1 MIGLLLQQLPLELPG
16 RLPRVIG
23 LIMGGSPTTR
33 VVLGVTAVFSLVSWI
48 LILWK
53 WRQFRKLRKAGTRF
67 LSAIERTQR
76 LEDAYKA
83 IMRLPE
89 TPYTRVFRQGTNFF
103 SELRPGALR
112 ENAEPAPGLSETQLS
127 ALWLV
132 LEKVQDEERD
142 VMSGGMVWLAIIAV
156 TSPLLG
162 LLGTVLGVMNAFLG
176 IQTTGSANIA
186 SVAPGIAEALIT
198 TAFGLVA
205 AIPAAIAYNYFANRL
220 DRFSGE
226 LEGFASEF
234 IGTLAREGRL

>member
-1 MIGLLLQQLPLELPG
+1 MPG
-16 RLPRVIG
+16 RLPRAIS
-23 LIMGGSPTTR
+23 LILGGSPTTL
-33 VVLGVTAVFSLVSWI
+33 VVIGVTAIFSLASWI
-48 LILWK
+48 IILWK
-53 WRQFRKLRKAGTRF
+53 WGQFGRLRKAGTRF
-67 LSAIERTQR
+67 LAAIERTQR

-112 ENAEPAPGLSETQLS
+112 ENAAPAPGLTETQLN

-142 VMSGGMVWLAIIAV
+142 ALAGGMVWLAIIAV
-156 TSPLLG
+156 TAPLLG

-205 AIPAAIAYNYFANRL
+205 AIPAAIAYNYFAHRL

>member
-1 MIGLLLQQLPLELPG
+1 VLAVLALAS
-16 RLPRVIG
+16 VI
-23 LIMGGSPTTR
+23 
-33 VVLGVTAVFSLVSWI
+33 SWI
-48 LILWK
+48 IILWK
-53 WRQFRKLRKAGTRF
+53 WRQFRRVRRAGARF
-67 LSAIERTQR
+67 VAALERTQR
-76 LEDAYKA
+76 LEDAYKV

-112 ENAEPAPGLSETQLS
+112 EDANPAPGLSETQLS

-142 VMSGGMVWLAIIAV
+142 ALSGGMVWLAIIGV
-156 TSPLLG
+156 TGPLLG
-162 LLGTVLGVMNAFLG
+162 LLGTVLGVMNAFIG
-176 IQTTGSANIA
+176 ITTTGSANIA

-205 AIPAAIAYNYFANRL
+205 AIPAAIGYNYFVTRL

>member
-1 MIGLLLQQLPLELPG
+1 VILALQEGVSAFSRAL
-16 RLPRVIG
+16 G
-23 LIMGGSPTTR
+23 LIADATPVTL
-33 VVLGVTAVFSLVSWI
+33 VILGVTAVASLGSWI
-48 LILWK
+48 IILWK
-53 WRQFRKLRKAGTRF
+53 WGQFRRVRSQG
-67 LSAIERTQR
+67 LSFVKSLERAQR
-76 LEDAYKA
+76 LEDAYKV
-83 IMRLPE
+83 ILRMPE

-112 ENAEPAPGLSETQLS
+112 ENANPAPGLSEAQLN

-142 VMSGGMVWLAIIAV
+142 SLSGGLVWLAIIAV
-156 TSPLLG
+156 TGPLLG
-162 LLGTVLGVMNAFLG
+162 LLGTVIGVMDSFLG
-176 IQTTGSANIA
+176 ISHTGSANIA

-198 TAFGLVA
+198 TAFGIVA
-205 AIPAAIAYNYFANRL
+205 AIPAAIAYNYFVHRL

>member
-1 MIGLLLQQLPLELPG
+1 MTLLVQGAAGGTSRVVGMI
-16 RLPRVIG
+16 IG
-23 LIMGGSPTTR
+23 ASPSTQI
-33 VVLGVTAVFSLVSWI
+33 VLGVLAFSSFLSWI
-48 LILWK
+48 IILWK
-53 WRQFRKLRKAGTRF
+53 WRQFRRLQRDGQRF
-67 LSAIERTQR
+67 VQSLERAQR
-76 LEDAYKA
+76 LEDAYKV
-83 IMRLPE
+83 IMRLSE

-112 ENAEPAPGLSETQLS
+112 EDANPAAGLSETQLS

-142 VMSGGMVWLAIIAV
+142 GLSGGIVWLAIIAV
-156 TSPLLG
+156 TAPLLG
-162 LLGTVLGVMNAFLG
+162 LLGTVIGVMIAFIG
-176 IQTTGSANIA
+176 ITTTGTANIG

-205 AIPAAIAYNYFANRL
+205 AIPAAIGYNYFVHRL

>member
-1 MIGLLLQQLPLELPG
+1 VIAVLQG
-16 RLPRVIG
+16 GALPRG
-23 LIMGGSPTTR
+23 LDL
-33 VVLGVTAVFSLVSWI
+33 VLGASLSTKLVLTVIAVFSLASWAI
-48 LILWK
+48 ILWK
-53 WRQFRKLRKAGTRF
+53 ARQFRRLRHDGQRF
-67 LSAIERTQR
+67 VAAIGRTHR

-83 IMRLPE
+83 SLRLPE
-89 TPYTRVFRQGTNFF
+89 TPYTRMFRQGTNFF

-112 ENAEPAPGLSETQLS
+112 ENAPPAPGLTETQLS

-142 VMSGGMVWLAIIAV
+142 ALSGGLVWLAVVAV

-162 LLGTVLGVMNAFLG
+162 LLGTVIGVMNSFLG

-186 SVAPGIAEALIT
+186 AVAPGIAEALIT

-205 AIPAAIAYNYFANRL
+205 AIPAAIGYNYFATQL

>member
-1 MIGLLLQQLPLELPG
+1 VILLLQEA
-16 RLPRVIG
+16 PRGIPRG
-23 LIMGGSPTTR
+23 LGMILGASPSTQ
-33 VVLGVTAVFSLVSWI
+33 VVLSVIALFSLTSWVI
-48 LILWK
+48 ILWK
-53 WRQFRKLRKAGTRF
+53 WRQFRRVRRDGMRF
-67 LSAIERTQR
+67 VNALERAQR
-76 LEDAYKA
+76 LEDAYKV
-83 IMRLPE
+83 ILKLPE
-89 TPYTRVFRQGTNFF
+89 TPYTRVFRQGVNFF

-112 ENAEPAPGLSETQLS
+112 ADAVEMAGLSEAQLN

-142 VMSGGMVWLAIIAV
+142 AISGGMVWLAIIGV

-162 LLGTVLGVMNAFLG
+162 LLGTVIGVMNAFIG
-176 IQTTGSANIA
+176 ITTTGSANIA

-205 AIPAAIAYNYFANRL
+205 AIPAAIAYNYFVTRI

>member
-1 MIGLLLQQLPLELPG
+1 MILLLQEA
-16 RLPRVIG
+16 PRGIPRG
-23 LIMGGSPTTR
+23 LGMILGASPSTQ
-33 VVLGVTAVFSLVSWI
+33 VVLSVIALFSLTSWVI
-48 LILWK
+48 ILWK
-53 WRQFRKLRKAGTRF
+53 WRQFRRVRRDGMRF
-67 LSAIERTQR
+67 VNALERAQR
-76 LEDAYKA
+76 LEDAYKV
-83 IMRLPE
+83 ILKLPE
-89 TPYTRVFRQGTNFF
+89 TPYTRVFRQGVNFF

-112 ENAEPAPGLSETQLS
+112 ADAVEMAGLSEAQLN

-142 VMSGGMVWLAIIAV
+142 AISGGMVWLAIIGV

-162 LLGTVLGVMNAFLG
+162 LLGTVIGVMNAFIG
-176 IQTTGSANIA
+176 ITTTGSANIA

-205 AIPAAIAYNYFANRL
+205 AIPAAIAYNYFVTRI

>member
-1 MIGLLLQQLPLELPG
+1 MILAVNGVMQGLPQGVGMILGASLPTKIVLA
-16 RLPRVIG
+16 VIA
-23 LIMGGSPTTR
+23 T
-33 VVLGVTAVFSLVSWI
+33 FSLTSWVI
-48 LILWK
+48 ILWK
-53 WRQFRKLRKAGTRF
+53 WRQFGRLRKEGLRF
-67 LSAIERTQR
+67 VHSLERALR
-76 LEDAYKA
+76 LEDAYKV
-83 IMRLPE
+83 IMRMPE

-112 ENAEPAPGLSETQLS
+112 EDADPAPGLTETQLN

-142 VMSGGMVWLAIIAV
+142 AMSGGMVWLAIIAV
-156 TSPLLG
+156 TAPLLG
-162 LLGTVLGVMNAFLG
+162 LLGTVIGVMNSFIG
-176 IQTTGSANIA
+176 ITATGSANIA
-186 SVAPGIAEALIT
+186 SVAPGIAEALTT

-205 AIPAAIAYNYFANRL
+205 AIPAAIAYNYFVNRL

>member
-1 MIGLLLQQLPLELPG
+1 VIALVQAPGVPRAIGLLL
-16 RLPRVIG
+16 
-23 LIMGGSPTTR
+23 GGTLSSQI
-33 VVLGVTAVFSLVSWI
+33 VVAVLVVFSLVAWVI
-48 LILWK
+48 ILWK
-53 WRQFRKLRKAGTRF
+53 LFQFRRLRRDGARF
-67 LSAIERTQR
+67 ADALERTQR

-83 IMRLPE
+83 IMRLTE
-89 TPYTRVFRQGTNFF
+89 TPYTRMFRQGTNFF

-112 ENAEPAPGLSETQLS
+112 ENAPPQPGLSETQLN

-142 VMSGGMVWLAIIAV
+142 ALSGGMIWLAIIGV
-156 TSPLLG
+156 TAPLLG
-162 LLGTVLGVMNAFLG
+162 LLGTVLGVMNAFVG
-176 IQTTGSANIA
+176 ISTTGTATIA
-186 SVAPGIAEALIT
+186 DVAPGIAEALIT

-205 AIPAAIAYNYFANRL
+205 AIPAAIAYNFFVNRI